1 MPWLYLI
8 SYRRHITVISDFHLS
23 IEPFVEEVL
32 PPLLPTERAG
42 EGYCGVTG
50 KDLKS

>member
-8 SYRRHITVISDFHLS
+8 SYRRHITAIFDFHLS
-23 IEPFVEEVL
+23 IDPSVEEVL

-42 EGYCGVTG
+42 EG
-50 KDLKS
+50 